1 MANEFQ
7 TDKPGVMFYHTLYPQ
22 LDMLSPSECGE
33 LFRAILEYS
42 MTGAYGSLPRVV
54 ELILLGY
61 IPMIDRDARRYYERR
76 ERARAAARQRW
87 GSDADACGGMPEDA
101 AICQ

>member
-1 MANEFQ
+1 MANEIQ
-7 TDKPGVMFYHTLYPQ
+7 TDKPGVMLYHTLYPQ

-54 ELILLGY
+54 ELLLLGY
-61 IPMIDRDARRYYERR
+61 IPLIDRDARRYYERR

-87 GSDADACGGMPEDA
+87 GSDADASDGIPEDA